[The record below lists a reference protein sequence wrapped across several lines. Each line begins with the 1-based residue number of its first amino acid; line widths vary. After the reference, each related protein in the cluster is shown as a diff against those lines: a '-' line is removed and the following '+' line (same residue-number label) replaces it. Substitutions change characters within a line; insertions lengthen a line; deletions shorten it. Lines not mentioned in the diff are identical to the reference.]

1 MSIFTQDQLK
11 QTDLALVLI
20 EKNPQLQQMLK
31 QIVLRLGIKK
41 SYSFNSVDEFL
52 HAPERPKFDVLLLDL
67 PDAETLSGGDW
78 VDQLVF
84 SRVLTPK
91 QQLILFCQAS
101 THNVLPL
108 EYPYH
113 NVACLS
119 HPFTHAQIESTLKE
133 FLFAQAVLRPIQCL
147 SHDGR
152 FSDALKLV
160 QFQLSKP
167 HPTLM
172 LNTLKRLQI
181 QLLSDTHQLSA
192 HSPSLKPWLA
202 QHDPWA
208 LWAQFKCLYDSETP
222 ASCIELL
229 LKAGTPFNKFAERRD
244 SYLIYLHLLTG
255 NTNTA
260 YQIASHIPAS
270 QLTPRLMRLVHMAFV
285 LSGHAED
292 AMALLERKRRI
303 NSRGKPWVI
312 CNLMQARAL
321 LFRIHRLNFAHQAP
335 DQCLQTTLQQLLEST
350 QADAAAQDHQDE
362 LLLVEADLAR
372 MAGDLDHAAYLIRAL
387 DTDKQHAMMVP
398 VWCHA
403 AILAAALGQTAYCL
417 QSIWL
422 AHRSAYHAADGCQ
435 RIYGL
440 CLLQQTLQLI
450 PEQQRELA
458 PLLELAEQQGDLWAA
473 AELAYLS
480 LSSSSQWAEL
490 TRLLKPLGFSRVHG
504 IDIR

>member
-1 MSIFTQDQLK
+1 MSIFTQDLVK
-11 QTDLALVLI
+11 QTELSLVLI
-20 EKNPQLQQMLK
+20 ENNPQLQQMLK

-41 SYSFNSVDEFL
+41 SYSFKSVDEFL
-52 HAPERPKFDVLLLDL
+52 HAAERPKFDVILLDL

-84 SRVLTPK
+84 SKVLTPK
-91 QQLILFCQAS
+91 QQLVLFCQAS

-119 HPFTHAQIESTLKE
+119 HPFTHAHIESTLKE

-167 HPTLM
+167 HPTFIQ
-172 LNTLKRLQI
+172 NTLKRLQI

-192 HSPSLKPWLA
+192 QSPCLKPWLE
-202 QHDPWA
+202 QHQPWA

-222 ASCIELL
+222 ASCIEIL

-244 SYLIYLHLLTG
+244 SYLIYLHLLSGKTS
-255 NTNTA
+255 TA
-260 YQIASHIPAS
+260 YQIASRIPAA
-270 QLTPRLMRLVHMAFV
+270 QLTPRLMRLVHMAMV
-285 LSGHAED
+285 LSGHPDEAI
-292 AMALLERKRRI
+292 ALLERKRRI
-303 NSRGKPWVI
+303 NSRGKPWVM
-312 CNLMQARAL
+312 CNLMQARSL
-321 LFRIHRLNFAHQAP
+321 LFRVHQLNFARQAP
-335 DQCLQTTLQQLLEST
+335 DQCLQQHLEQLLEVT
-350 QADAAAQDHQDE
+350 RADPAAQDHHDE
-362 LLLVEADLAR
+362 LLLLEADLAR
-372 MAGDLDHAAYLIRAL
+372 LAGDLDQAAYLIREL
-387 DTDKQHAMMVP
+387 DTNKQHAMMVS

-450 PEQQRELA
+450 PEPQRELA

-480 LSSSSQWAEL
+480 LSSTEQWPEL
-490 TRLLKPLGFSRVHG
+490 KRLLKPLGFNRVHG
-504 IDIR
+504 IDLS